1 MQLRD
6 SNLHERH
13 EAIIL
18 IFFMNINCASGCM
31 SYAGYSVMHV
41 GPGMPRHGEQ
51 HGTIMQQTGNDVWV
65 MLVILSCMCPAL
77 PPWSYHPVIWSPH
90 LSAWA
95 QAEDGGGTVTP
106 SHLTS
111 IWKTDS
117 GVKDAKMPGVR
128 HESSILICLG
138 SGMLRHEVVADS
150 RVLRVFRKM
159 LYLSTTQVFM

>member
-1 MQLRD
+1 
-6 SNLHERH
+6 
-13 EAIIL
+13 
-18 IFFMNINCASGCM
+18 M

-41 GPGMPRHGEQ
+41 SSSSPLILPSRYLIPPSLCHR
-51 HGTIMQQTGNDVWV
+51 TGRN
-65 MLVILSCMCPAL
+65 
-77 PPWSYHPVIWSPH
+77 
-90 LSAWA
+90 
-95 QAEDGGGTVTP
+95 GGGTVTP

-111 IWKTDS
+111 KCKTDS

-150 RVLRVFRKM
+150 RVLRLFRKM